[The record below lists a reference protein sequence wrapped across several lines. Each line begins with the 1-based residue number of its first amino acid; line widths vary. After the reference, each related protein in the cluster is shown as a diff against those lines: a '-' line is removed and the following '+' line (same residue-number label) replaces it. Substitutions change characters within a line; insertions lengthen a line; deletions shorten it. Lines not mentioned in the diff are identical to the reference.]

1 MTVLTKETQAILK
14 DAGLG
19 MDAVWVHKQSGKYI
33 MYHWAC
39 ESAAATKGIT
49 FDPPVVVT
57 ACPANKL
64 AVIIVTGHL
73 DDKTIWSFGEAAPYN
88 TQQDYPFAM
97 AEKRGV
103 DRVTLKLLGLHGN
116 VYSEE
121 EADDFKQELVE
132 EPPPDDGS
140 GARQNISNES
150 VNVADLREKL
160 KTFTANLEACEDAE
174 MLNALVVSHET
185 LLHQCR
191 TTKPDWYDGFDD
203 FIGIRERID
212 EKTVELNTSIER
224 IR

>member
-1 MTVLTKETQAILK
+1 
-14 DAGLG
+14 
-19 MDAVWVHKQSGKYI
+19 
-33 MYHWAC
+33 
-39 ESAAATKGIT
+39 
-49 FDPPVVVT
+49 
-57 ACPANKL
+57 
-64 AVIIVTGHL
+64 
-73 DDKTIWSFGEAAPYN
+73 
-88 TQQDYPFAM
+88 
-97 AEKRGV
+97 
-103 DRVTLKLLGLHGN
+103 VTLKLLGLHGN